1 MDTNAVQAGAAVL
14 KPMML
19 AAVDLDQ
26 FPNACPSH
34 AWLLDLRRP
43 QLPWNPKPDSNLQS
57 PYGLLRQ
64 IDAVLGSELLGSQ
77 CWSKIRVR

>member
-1 MDTNAVQAGAAVL
+1 
-14 KPMML
+14 MML

-26 FPNACPSH
+26 LPNARSPH
-34 AWLLDLRRP
+34 TRLLNLRRP
-43 QLPWNPKPDSNLQS
+43 QLTWNPQTHRDLQ
-57 PYGLLRQ
+57 PPHGLLGQ